1 MTHKRIIAA
10 LETASKLSQLS
21 YKSYPLTVLTLWIEL
36 IAAGDDGTVD
46 DETVTVNPEG
56 AYQSW
61 IHNGLLD
68 ALQAAAVAVAQCES
82 VTNTPN
88 CDDSP
93 EYCPCMSTT
102 FFIHLRLAEF

>member
-1 MTHKRIIAA
+1 MTHKIIIAA

-21 YKSYPLTVLTLWIEL
+21 YKLYPLIVLILWTEL
-36 IAAGDDGTVD
+36 VAAGDDGSVD
-46 DETVTVNPEG
+46 DETVTVTPQG

-68 ALQAAAVAVAQCES
+68 ALQAAAVAVAKCES
-82 VTNTPN
+82 VTNTPT
-88 CDDSP
+88 CGDSP
-93 EYCPCMSTT
+93 YYCPCMSTT